1 MWEAGRGV
9 RTRPRF
15 CFAFRARLR
24 YKRRMTLPF
33 SLFLALK
40 YLKPKRTFLSVVT
53 VISVLGVLLG
63 VAVLVIVLS
72 VMNGFDDMWRSKIL
86 NFNAHIT
93 ITKFGGEIEDPAD
106 AMEKVLKVPGV
117 IGAAPYVQGL
127 VFLQFNNR
135 IQTPLVRGIDP
146 RYEPSVSRI
155 PENMRFGTY
164 TVADDQAVIGA
175 DLARRLGVRVG
186 DKVLVHS
193 PQSLTKPDELRLPE
207 ELKIAGIFEVG
218 MWEFDSGFIITSLG
232 KARELYG
239 LSRGVHA
246 IQVMTRDPDRA
257 SEIARRVE
265 TALGGEFEAQTWMDM
280 NRQLFSALRVEK
292 NMMFFLLIFIT
303 IVAAFGITNTLITV
317 SIEKTHE
324 IGLMK
329 AVGVSS
335 ESIMDIFVWQGL
347 IQGALGNVLGI
358 GFGLFVLSNRNNLMH
373 WLSNTFHWELFP
385 KELYHLSEIPAK
397 INRLDIL
404 GVACLVMV
412 ICTLAGK
419 IPAWRAARLDPVP
432 ALRND

>member
-1 MWEAGRGV
+1 
-9 RTRPRF
+9 
-15 CFAFRARLR
+15 
-24 YKRRMTLPF
+24 MTLPF

-40 YLKPKRTFLSVVT
+40 YLKPKRTFMSVITIISVV
-53 VISVLGVLLG
+53 GVLLG

-72 VMNGFDDMWRSKIL
+72 VMNGFDDMWRDKIL

-93 ITKFGGEIEDPAD
+93 LSKFGGEIEDPAD

-117 IGAAPYVQGL
+117 TGAAPYVQGL

-155 PENMRFGTY
+155 PDNMRSGKY

-257 SEIARRVE
+257 GEVARRIE
-265 TALGGEFEAQTWMDM
+265 TALGPEFEAQTWMDL
-280 NRQLFSALRVEK
+280 NHQLFSALRVEK
-292 NMMFFLLIFIT
+292 NMMFFLLFFIAL
-303 IVAAFGITNTLITV
+303 VAGFCIACTLITV
-317 SIEKTHE
+317 AVQKTRE

-329 AVGVSS
+329 AVGVPTSS
-335 ESIMDIFVWQGL
+335 I
-347 IQGALGNVLGI
+347 LGI
-358 GFGLFVLSNRNNLMH
+358 FFWQSWIEGLLGSGLGVCCGLLVLKYRNALMH
-373 WLSNTFHWELFP
+373 WLADTFHWELFP
-385 KELYHLSEIPAK
+385 KELYHLSEIPSK
-397 INRLDIL
+397 VDSLDLII
-404 GVACLVMV
+404 VTSIVML
-412 ICTLAGK
+412 ICTLAGA

-432 ALRND
+432 ALRYE